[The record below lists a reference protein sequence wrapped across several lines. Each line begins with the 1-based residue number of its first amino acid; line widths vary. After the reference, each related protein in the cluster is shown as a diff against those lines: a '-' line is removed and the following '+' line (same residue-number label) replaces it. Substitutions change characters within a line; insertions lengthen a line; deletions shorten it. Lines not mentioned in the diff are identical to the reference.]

1 MAIQNQITPRKEV
14 GRAVDY
20 LSPST
25 QVQVGGGPQSFSVSP
40 SRAVTMPTPFVG
52 RAAKNTEL
60 FELAESL
67 GMFNKQINALS
78 YVVSNKAEE
87 QAKVQGKEDAL
98 ANTELAREIFKK
110 TIDQS
115 AKEGLFP
122 RNAHPDYR
130 MAYIETGAKAVTIQG
145 LTEYLDENTM
155 DLTSPDNMEPVG
167 STIRNRANQWLFENI
182 KDPRARA
189 AAMEQAFPIVQQYEQ
204 RRRDEKEANFNV
216 ANEQSIGQLGMGLV
230 EIIAQNSLDSED
242 NVQNMNRLDSLQNL
256 QKLADTMV
264 RDHPE
269 FNGKQSIMLADM
281 VTASLQNQVRNGSLD
296 PRQAIKV
303 VEEISQGIKWGTG
316 AWGDIPDVASKL
328 NGTIVYLEN
337 QAVQRDSMGKARQ
350 TAQLGVMESR
360 TQSLFR
366 ELDESG
372 ELLTMDEGQLAS
384 KVSSLAA
391 ELGVEELANDP
402 FIFLDD
408 QRNEYFERKSK
419 WDSMEINLGPQIE
432 ELIRLE
438 PEEALTTVNSL
449 RNSISKA
456 AYDSYME
463 RITQRMSVINDL
475 KIGRFDDKLRDIE
488 KNASNILAAQDPMQT
503 IAFSSA
509 GGIKQEEVV
518 RVAELQDFGE
528 NEFRMLATDN
538 IEQRLQ
544 ADPTLKDPQR
554 QTEYTSVV
562 NEAVGAA
569 YTETLKRMEER
580 KKQMDIEKEKSG
592 SSLDESEA
600 VKTYGKGARMVSEV
614 TEAVES
620 VSKLDPR
627 GETTAETAEFKLTL
641 DRAKRQLP
649 DLARQIKLS
658 SGDQRTQLEATYKE
672 MRKITGLG
680 VDTVLQGK
688 TEDGIAMDL
697 SEVQENWDAIP
708 VFRDVQEFSSV
719 IDEDIQSGKQGGGG
733 NEGLVDFVIR
743 EEAGADGS
751 SFYATPKWDYKQ
763 WTIGYGT
770 EARGKNDRV
779 TPQEAK
785 QRLVDKLEEKAI
797 EVDAALD
804 QAGLILNENQRNA
817 LISFNFNTGAGRK
830 VITDS
835 KGDIDYIRNK
845 MMEYIKVTPDPSKPL
860 VKVEAA
866 GLVARRKRE
875 LDLFNGV
882 TQPTTVSTSKLQQL
896 LEKLGIPMEA
906 NEVAEFIDSQKRLIN
921 QRTFNTSF

>member
-1 MAIQNQITPRKEV
+1 
-14 GRAVDY
+14 
-20 LSPST
+20 
-25 QVQVGGGPQSFSVSP
+25 
-40 SRAVTMPTPFVG
+40 
-52 RAAKNTEL
+52 
-60 FELAESL
+60 
-67 GMFNKQINALS
+67 
-78 YVVSNKAEE
+78 
-87 QAKVQGKEDAL
+87 
-98 ANTELAREIFKK
+98 
-110 TIDQS
+110 
-115 AKEGLFP
+115 
-122 RNAHPDYR
+122 
-130 MAYIETGAKAVTIQG
+130 
-145 LTEYLDENTM
+145 
-155 DLTSPDNMEPVG
+155 
-167 STIRNRANQWLFENI
+167 
-182 KDPRARA
+182 
-189 AAMEQAFPIVQQYEQ
+189 
-204 RRRDEKEANFNV
+204 
-216 ANEQSIGQLGMGLV
+216 
-230 EIIAQNSLDSED
+230 
-242 NVQNMNRLDSLQNL
+242 
-256 QKLADTMV
+256 
-264 RDHPE
+264 
-269 FNGKQSIMLADM
+269 
-281 VTASLQNQVRNGSLD
+281 
-296 PRQAIKV
+296 
-303 VEEISQGIKWGTG
+303 
-316 AWGDIPDVASKL
+316 
-328 NGTIVYLEN
+328 
-337 QAVQRDSMGKARQ
+337 MGKARQ

-592 SSLDESEA
+592 SSLDEAEA

-658 SGDQRTQLEATYKE
+658 SGDQRTQLEATYKDLL
-672 MRKITGLG
+672 KITGLG
-680 VDTVLQGK
+680 VDTVLSGK

-697 SEVQENWDAIP
+697 SEIQKNLDAIP
-708 VFRDVQEFSSV
+708 VFRNVAELESV
-719 IDEDIQSGKQGGGG
+719 IEEDIQAGKQGGGG
-733 NEGLVDFVIR
+733 NGGLVDFVIR
-743 EEAGADGS
+743 EEAGADQS
-751 SFYATPKWDYKQ
+751 HFYPAPKWDYKQ

-770 EARGKNDRV
+770 KARGKNDRV
-779 TPQEAK
+779 TPQEAR
-785 QRLVDKLEEKAI
+785 QRLIDELDEHAIRVDT
-797 EVDAALD
+797 ALD
-804 QAGLILNENQRNA
+804 QAGLLLNENQRNA
-817 LISFNFNTGAGRK
+817 LISFDFNTGAGRK

-835 KGDIDYIRNK
+835 KGDIDYIRNE

-882 TQPTTVSTSKLQQL
+882 TQPTTVSLTKLDQL
-896 LEKLGIPMEA
+896 IEKLGIPMEDDSVYA
-906 NEVAEFIDSQKRLIN
+906 FINAQKLLVK
-921 QRTFNTSF
+921 QRTFNFSF